1 MPHNKTPIFSPM
13 RIFVQLAWACLIWG
27 GLPVT
32 PVCAIHPG
40 EFLLPDT
47 TKFSLQISDLQ
58 ELQTKFNRTQM
69 GHLVNDPLMRPFV
82 DDLQLQI
89 EQRLKDEDIRFGM
102 TWEDIESVAGGE
114 VCLAQIQPD
123 GKKDQHASVVIVD
136 VTGHEQEMK
145 SLWAKIH
152 RDQTDPENLAKYTEE
167 KIPGTETLLK
177 IYTQKLREDD
187 KQAEINFYF
196 LHENQLVATD
206 HKGVST
212 GIRRRMQ
219 GNHQEILG
227 NVEAYVGSMQGV
239 TKESDG
245 LKPDVRWFIEPFG
258 LIDVLRA
265 TQGGRQVRGVDFV
278 QILAD
283 TGFKAVQGVGGHI
296 NLAEGE
302 REILHR
308 SLIYAPA
315 VERAPGDTDTAKYR
329 DAARMLQFPST
340 QDLFPQAWIPRELAS
355 FISVNWKT
363 RDAATY
369 VEPIVDTWLGGA
381 DGEGTYE
388 DIKISLRDDES
399 GPQIDIDK
407 AFFSHLGDQL
417 LWLTDYEAPSSP
429 TCERVMLAM
438 KITDPE
444 QLQATIRKIM
454 DSDQNATEHV
464 KHGLVVWEVVEEE
477 TEQVASPEVD
487 GLNVFGF
494 GDELEDEFEDDEEP
508 LEPLFP
514 YKVTTVVH
522 DYLIIATHMELL
534 ESVLT
539 SHAATDQLASSA
551 DYQLVQKDLEKLGA
565 KMDSLRVFSR
575 TAEEIR
581 PNYEL
586 IRQGTMPK
594 SKTLLGKFLN
604 RIISPENGSELREQ
618 KIDGSKMPDFQI
630 ARRYLGPTG
639 LYMQTREDGWLIV
652 GSLLSEKGLLPDT
665 RIADESVKA
674 P

>member
-13 RIFVQLAWACLIWG
+13 MIFVQLAWACLIWG
-27 GLPVT
+27 GPSMT
-32 PVCAIHPG
+32 PVFAVRPG

-58 ELQTKFNRTQM
+58 DLQTKFNRTQV

-82 DDLQLQI
+82 DDLQQQI
-89 EQRLKDEDIRFGM
+89 EQRLKDEDIRLGM
-102 TWEDIESVAGGE
+102 TWEDIELVAGGE

-136 VTGHEQEMK
+136 ITGHEQEMK
-145 SLWAKIH
+145 ALWAKIH
-152 RDQTDPENLAKYTEE
+152 RDQTGPENLAKYTEE

-177 IYTQKLREDD
+177 IYTQKLPKDD
-187 KQAEINFYF
+187 KQAETNFYF
-196 LHENQLVATD
+196 LYENQLVATD
-206 HKGVST
+206 HQGVST
-212 GIRRRMQ
+212 GIRRRMH
-219 GNHQEILG
+219 GNHQETLA

-239 TKESDG
+239 AQEAGG
-245 LKPDVRWFIEPFG
+245 LKPDARWFIEPFG
-258 LIDVLRA
+258 LIDVLRVI
-265 TQGGRQVRGVDFV
+265 QGGRQARGVDFV
-278 QILAD
+278 KILAD
-283 TGFKAVQGVGGHI
+283 TGFKAVQGMGGHI
-296 NLAEGE
+296 NLAEGK

-315 VERAPGDTDTAKYR
+315 VERTPGDTDTAKYR
-329 DAARMLQFPST
+329 DAARMLQFPHAN
-340 QDLFPQAWIPRELAS
+340 DMFPQAWIPRELAS

-363 RDAATY
+363 HDATIY

-399 GPQIDIDK
+399 GPQIDVDK
-407 AFFSHLGDQL
+407 EFFAHLEDRL

-429 TCERVMLAM
+429 TCERVMLAI
-438 KITDPE
+438 KINDPE
-444 QLQATIRKIM
+444 KLRVTIRKIM
-454 DSDQNATEHV
+454 DSDQNATEYV

-477 TEQVASPEVD
+477 TEQVTSPEVD

-494 GDELEDEFEDDEEP
+494 GDEFEDEFDDEEEP

-539 SHAATDQLASSA
+539 THATADQLGSSL

-565 KMDSLRVFSR
+565 NMDSLRLFSR

-586 IRQGTMPK
+586 IRQGKMPE
-594 SKTLLGKFLN
+594 SETLLGKFLN
-604 RIISPENGSELREQ
+604 WIFSPENDNELREQ
-618 KIDGSKMPDFQI
+618 TIDGSKMPDFQI

-639 LYMQTREDGWLIV
+639 VYMQTKEDGWLIV
-652 GSLLSEKGLLPDT
+652 GSLLPQNGLVPAT